1 MISDVAG
8 ERMDDAADMRRSWQA
23 AVAAWS
29 LLIAMMLI
37 VTAVISF
44 TRVSDLAGTS
54 KAVPLEVSLA
64 WDFTSTA
71 VWIALLPLIAWGAR
85 RASLPSSRP
94 WRSVL
99 AHLLASAPIS
109 AAHILAI
116 GVVRWLLAGALGG
129 RYDPFWPLRNGLY
142 EYRKDVL
149 TYAGLLVF
157 CWAWQAW
164 RDAPQRAGGA
174 SSIPARGPEADLDS
188 PTEAAADDGG
198 SLLEVRDGARRH
210 FVRPAD
216 ILWVE
221 AAGNYVA
228 LHLEGRELLMRSPL
242 AALEQRLEA
251 AGFVRIH
258 RSRLVNR
265 AWIASIAPTAAG
277 DFTVTLRDGRTV
289 AGGRRHRQAISRAM
303 PA

>member
-1 MISDVAG
+1 MTSDEAG
-8 ERMDDAADMRRSWQA
+8 QGTRSAGDVRRSWQA
-23 AVAAWS
+23 AVFAWS
-29 LLIAMMLI
+29 LLIVTMLV

-54 KAVPLEVSLA
+54 KAVPLGVSLA

-71 VWIALLPLIAWGAR
+71 VWIVFLPLIAWGAR
-85 RASLPSSRP
+85 RVALPDHRP
-94 WRSVL
+94 WRAALIHLAASV
-99 AHLLASAPIS
+99 PIS
-109 AAHILAI
+109 AAHIVAI
-116 GVVRWLLAGALGG
+116 GVARWLLAGALGG
-129 RYDPFWPLRNGLY
+129 RYDPFWPLRNGFY

-149 TYAGLLVF
+149 TYGALLVF
-157 CWAWQAW
+157 CWTWQAW
-164 RDAPQRAGGA
+164 RDAPQRASAELGLTAQRDAAIDDAGA
-174 SSIPARGPEADLDS
+174 AP
-188 PTEAAADDGG
+188 
-198 SLLEVRDGARRH
+198 LEVRDGARRH

-216 ILWVE
+216 IVWAE

-242 AALEQRLEA
+242 AALEARLEA

-265 AWIASIAPTAAG
+265 ACIGSVAATPAG
-277 DFTVTLRDGRTV
+277 DFTVTLRDGRTL
-289 AGGRRHRQAISRAM
+289 AGSRRYRQAISTLA